1 MWRLDALKTPYIN
14 EFASCW
20 ALLGGSLL
28 IALPLVIIRIK
39 DHVTVEE
46 DLQFSDQVKADVAPT
61 DGTDLDALPAS
72 QKV

>member
-46 DLQFSDQVKADVAPT
+46 DLQFSDQVKADVVPT